1 MVQPETKKVTLIG
14 APTDVGAG
22 ARGGSMG
29 PEALRVA
36 GLERA
41 ISTMGYEVRDAGDL
55 TGPRNPEAPPVDGY
69 RHFAEVLA
77 WCEAVRDGVYGALTA
92 GTLPILMGG
101 DHCLAIGSVA
111 GVARWCSDRGIPL
124 SIIWLDA
131 HADFNSP
138 DTTPSGN
145 IHGMPTAFICGHGD
159 SRLNSIG
166 PAVPMADSSRIVQV
180 GIRSVDALEKVSLNE
195 SGVTVFDMRKIDE
208 LGMREVMER
217 TLEIA
222 GRDGGH
228 VHVTFDVDFLDP
240 QIAPGVA
247 TTVPGGPTYREAQ
260 LCMEMIHDSGLMGSL
275 DILELN
281 TAYDHQ
287 NRTARVAVEL
297 VESLFGQQT
306 LARKGDDRRYLK

>member
-1 MVQPETKKVTLIG
+1 MVQPDTKTVTLIG

-36 GLERA
+36 GIARA
-41 ISTMGYEVRDAGDL
+41 VSRMGFDVRDAGDVQ
-55 TGPRNPEAPPVDGY
+55 GPLNPDAPPVDGY
-69 RHFAEVLA
+69 RHFGEVLA
-77 WCEAVRDGVYGALTA
+77 WCTAVRDGVYKALTED
-92 GTLPILMGG
+92 TLPILMGG

-111 GVARWCSDRGIPL
+111 GVARWCSDRDIPL
-124 SIIWLDA
+124 SVIWLDA

-145 IHGMPTAFICGHGD
+145 IHGMPVAFICGHGEP
-159 SRLNSIG
+159 RLNSIG
-166 PAVPMADSSRIVQV
+166 PSVPMLDSSRIVQV
-180 GIRSVDALEKVSLNE
+180 GIRSVDALEKLALNE
-195 SGVTVFDMRKIDE
+195 SEVTVFDMRKIDE
-208 LGMREVMER
+208 MGMREVMEK

-222 GRDGGH
+222 SRDGGH
-228 VHVTFDVDFLDP
+228 VHVSFDVDFLDP
-240 QIAPGVA
+240 PIAPGVA

-275 DILELN
+275 DIFEIN
-281 TAYDHQ
+281 PAYDHQ
-287 NRTARVAVEL
+287 NRTAKLAVEL